1 MQIKL
6 APKGF
11 PVAMT
16 VDEARQ
22 HGPAPDVDHLR
33 ARGNRDL
40 AAAPDRLEAIAL
52 DHDDRVVDR
61 GTSGS
66 VDQRS
71 ALDDQ
76 CLRPRRK
83 AGRQGSRDQ
92 AGGRETGLDRA
103 DHMNAFHMNAF
114 SFPGGADDCR
124 IVGALQAR
132 EYHSAECQTGVTY
145 PPGQQ

>member
-11 PVAMT
+11 PVAMA

-22 HGPAPDVDHLR
+22 HSPAPDVDHLR
-33 ARGNRDL
+33 ARGNCDL
-40 AAAPDRLEAIAL
+40 AAAADRLEAIAL

-76 CLRPRRK
+76 RLRPRRK

-92 AGGRETGLDRA
+92 AGDRETGLDRA
-103 DHMNAFHMNAF
+103 DMNAF

-124 IVGALQAR
+124 IVEALQAR
-132 EYHSAECQTGVTY
+132 EYRSAECQNGVTY